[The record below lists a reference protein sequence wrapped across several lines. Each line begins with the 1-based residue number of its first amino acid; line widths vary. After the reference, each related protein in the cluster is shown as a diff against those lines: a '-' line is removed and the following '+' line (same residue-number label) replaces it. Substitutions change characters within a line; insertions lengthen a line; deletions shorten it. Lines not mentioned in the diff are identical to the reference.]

1 MIKKY
6 MQERVYMYVHVY
18 CINGVSSM
26 YKLIY
31 QTSFYMLIYRSS
43 MNKAIKMHLHCMK
56 LGNAINTM
64 YWCCD
69 TSIIVENLT
78 IPFLM
83 MFRIPNT
90 LLLFIRTFFPIF
102 LCRIKLISLFLMY
115 SLPEAL

>member
-18 CINGVSSM
+18 CSNGVSSM

-90 LLLFIRTFFPIF
+90 LLLFIRTFLSNQTDFF
-102 LCRIKLISLFLMY
+102 VFNVQST
-115 SLPEAL
+115 